1 MRNPTIEELENLIT
15 TRVLGTR
22 FGQDGVVRERFYRQ
36 DIARIFR
43 LVANGVLED
52 LGLSEEYRVIANPV
66 SGTFLIYKRP
76 RRILCKLEIDGVYE
90 GDIARRPKALLLGK
104 HGEMYAST
112 LRDLTDMKLMDA
124 RRKYA

>member
-1 MRNPTIEELENLIT
+1 MKNPTIEELETLIT